1 MARIPYPRADRNLPS
16 RSDRD
21 LLARISRSAGNKAGY
36 KQLIRELGLGGG
48 RERRLL
54 LEQLT
59 RLAARGE
66 LARAGEDMWSI
77 PKREPIANQPF
88 ASSERSVGP
97 GRWDGMEAAV
107 RGGRERLVSG
117 RLDLHR
123 DGFGFVRPEATAS
136 RSRAEDVD
144 LQHLPKS
151 NAHQKQEDIF
161 IPPNEIHG
169 AMQGDLVLVDEALP
183 GRDGRRSG
191 RIARVITRRNPTI
204 VGVFHYA
211 QRHHRNDYEALKGNY
226 VTPWDERLGGPILI
240 PDGEEGL
247 PSVATSPHRM
257 LGEEARKILQTAESK
272 EPKHP
277 LEGLAVDVEITSFP
291 TPGRPA
297 RGRVIEVLGP
307 PDAFGVDVE
316 IVIRKHHIPHTFP
329 APVLAQAE
337 DRALETVV
345 SLGSEV
351 LENRE
356 DFRGLPIVTIDGE
369 TARDFDDAVLVRRMS
384 NGNNELQVHI
394 ADVSWYVRPG
404 SALDTEARM
413 RGTSVY
419 FPDRAVPMLP
429 HALSSGM
436 CSLLPNEDR
445 LVLSCIMEIDPGG
458 EIVGYRLA
466 EGIIRSVRR
475 MTYTSVQ
482 QCINSGKTGENLC
495 DSAPFRVANPS
506 LKPSLEDIAERERI
520 DLENPE
526 LPEAFDAMLELAL
539 RLNAKRVRRGSI
551 DFDLPEPIVEF
562 DPDGNMKA
570 IVRSER
576 GWAHRLIEE
585 FMLSANECV
594 AHWLEGRGLE
604 GRGLESQGIASIYRI
619 HEMPDPKRI
628 VDFEETAAGFGHS
641 LGLGNLPVRKLTM
654 KADRRDSRQRSA
666 RGKDS
671 RSAQQ
676 HEIPESIPVTP
687 QMYQKLVRR
696 ISGTPE
702 ERILAYLMLRSLKQ
716 ARYAEKNEGH
726 FALASPSY
734 THFTSPIRR
743 YPDLIV
749 HRLVRAMLRRGAD
762 AQGGAIRSD
771 DPQPWATELARSR
784 GKHAATALGVR
795 GDSSKLQGSFAPL
808 RMTDKKGEVDPI
820 AADELSDIAVESSQA
835 ERRAADAERELI
847 EWKKMKFMADKIGDD
862 FPAVILSVTK
872 YGFFVELDDM
882 FIEGLVPIGSLVGDY
897 YTFRDTDR
905 TIVGSR
911 TGHVFAL
918 GQRVHVLLDRIDR
931 QQRRLQFALLPGTEP
946 KVVAG
951 AKSEGGP
958 GRGGKS
964 EAKKAKAKEK
974 KVSGKAKARQRK
986 KR

>member
-1 MARIPYPRADRNLPS
+1 MARTPYPRI
-16 RSDRD
+16 DRD
-21 LLARISRSAGNKAGY
+21 LLARISRSAGGNAGY
-36 KQLIRELGLGGG
+36 KQLVRELGLGGG

-59 RLAARGE
+59 RMVARGE
-66 LARAGEDMWSI
+66 LTRAGDEMWSI
-77 PKREPIANQPF
+77 PKRDPAP
-88 ASSERSVGP
+88 APAPRRSGHP
-97 GRWDGMEAAV
+97 GNPAGRWDGMEDTV
-107 RGGRERLVSG
+107 RVGRDRLVSG

-123 DGFGFVRPEATAS
+123 DGFGFVRPDAS
-136 RSRAEDVD
+136 TSRNRAEGAIA
-144 LQHLPKS
+144 QHESGL
-151 NAHQKQEDIF
+151 NAREKQDDIF
-161 IPPNEIHG
+161 IPPNEING
-169 AMQGDLVLVDEALP
+169 AMQGDLVLVDEALL

-191 RIARVITRRNPTI
+191 RIAHVLTRRNPTI
-204 VGVFHYA
+204 VGIFHYSRPH
-211 QRHHRNDYEALKGNY
+211 QRHDSMILTDNY
-226 VTPWDERLGGPILI
+226 VTPLDERIGGAIAI
-240 PDGEEGL
+240 TNGDERV
-247 PSVATSPHRM
+247 SDVADSPHRM
-257 LGEEARKILQTAESK
+257 LGDEARRTLQTTDSK
-272 EPKHP
+272 DPRFP

-291 TPGRPA
+291 SPGRPA
-297 RGRVIEVLGP
+297 CGRVIEVLGP

-316 IVIRKHHIPHTFP
+316 IIIRKHHIPHAFP
-329 APVLAQAE
+329 APVLAEAA
-337 DRALETVV
+337 DRSGETVA
-345 SLGSEV
+345 SLEPEAI
-351 LENRE
+351 ENRE

-369 TARDFDDAVLVRRMS
+369 TARDFDDAVLVRTLP

-404 SALDTEARM
+404 SALDIEARL

-445 LVLSCIMEIDPGG
+445 LVLSCIVEIDPEG
-458 EIVGYRLA
+458 EIVGYRVA
-466 EGIIRSVRR
+466 EGVIRSVRR

-482 QCINSGKTGENLC
+482 HCINAGETGENLRA
-495 DSAPFRVANPS
+495 STQLSVANRHTQ
-506 LKPSLEDIAERERI
+506 PSLEDIAERERI
-520 DLENPE
+520 GLEHPE
-526 LPEAFDAMLELAL
+526 LPAAFDAMLDLAL
-539 RLNAKRVRRGSI
+539 RLNAKRIRRGSI

-594 AHWLEGRGLE
+594 ATWLEQ
-604 GRGLESQGIASIYRI
+604 QGIPSIYRI

-654 KADRRDSRQRSA
+654 KSARRDSRQRSA

-671 RSAQQ
+671 RAAQQ

-687 QMYQKLVRR
+687 QMYQRLVRR

-702 ERILAYLMLRSLKQ
+702 ERILSYLMLRSLKQ

-749 HRLVRAMLRRGAD
+749 HRLVRVMLRRGAD
-762 AQGGAIRSD
+762 ARGGAIRSD
-771 DPQPWATELARSR
+771 DAQPWTTELERAR
-784 GKHAATALGVR
+784 GKHV
-795 GDSSKLQGSFAPL
+795 GSPSVHSHTRKSGHAMPGL
-808 RMTDKKGEVDPI
+808 SPEPGPI
-820 AADELSDIAVESSQA
+820 AADELNDIAVESSQA

-847 EWKKMKFMADKIGDD
+847 EWKKIKFMADKIGDD
-862 FPAVILSVTK
+862 FPAAILSCTK

-882 FIEGLVPIGSLVGDY
+882 FIEGLVPLASLVGDY

-911 TGHVFAL
+911 TGHVFSL

-946 KVVAG
+946 QANTG
-951 AKSEGGP
+951 APKGSL
-958 GRGGKS
+958 RNGKS
-964 EAKKAKAKEK
+964 EAKKTKAKDK
-974 KVSGKAKARQRK
+974 KVSGKAKTRQRK
-986 KR
+986 SKRG

>member
-1 MARIPYPRADRNLPS
+1 MARTPYPRT
-16 RSDRD
+16 DRD
-21 LLARISRSAGNKAGY
+21 LIARIGRSAGGKAGY

-59 RLAARGE
+59 RMVARGE
-66 LARAGEDMWSI
+66 LTRLGDEMWSI
-77 PKREPIANQPF
+77 PAPKSDATQTPR
-88 ASSERSVGP
+88 RSNSP
-97 GRWDGMEAAV
+97 AGRWDGMEAAV
-107 RGGRERLVSG
+107 RAGRDRLISG

-123 DGFGFVRPEATAS
+123 DGFGFVRPDAS
-136 RSRAEDVD
+136 VSRNRAEGID
-144 LQHLPKS
+144 LQPQTGLS
-151 NAHQKQEDIF
+151 QQQKQEDIF
-161 IPPNEIHG
+161 IPPNEING

-191 RIARVITRRNPTI
+191 RIARVLTRRNPTI
-204 VGVFHYA
+204 VGIFHYA
-211 QRHHRNDYEALKGNY
+211 RPHQHHDSMTLTGNY
-226 VTPWDERLGGPILI
+226 VTPLDERIGGAIAIANGDEHVP
-240 PDGEEGL
+240 E
-247 PSVATSPHRM
+247 VAETPHRM
-257 LGEEARKILQTAESK
+257 LGDEARRTLQTADSK
-272 EPKHP
+272 DQRFP

-291 TPGRPA
+291 SPGRPA
-297 RGRVIEVLGP
+297 QGRVIEVLGP

-316 IVIRKHHIPHTFP
+316 IIIRKHHIPHSFP
-329 APVLAQAE
+329 APVLAEAAA
-337 DRALETVV
+337 RALETVE
-345 SLGSEV
+345 SIGSKV
-351 LENRE
+351 IENRE

-369 TARDFDDAVLVRRMS
+369 TARDFDDAVLVRS
-384 NGNNELQVHI
+384 LPNGNNELQVHI

-404 SALDTEARM
+404 SALDTEARL

-436 CSLLPNEDR
+436 CSLLPSEDR
-445 LVLSCIMEIDPGG
+445 LVLSCIMEIDPEG
-458 EIVGYRLA
+458 EIVGYRVA
-466 EGIIRSVRR
+466 EGVIRSVRR

-482 QCINSGKTGENLC
+482 HCINAGTPGEDSV
-495 DSAPFRVANPS
+495 DSAQFRVANRHTQ
-506 LKPSLEDIAERERI
+506 PSLEDIAERERVGLEHP
-520 DLENPE
+520 DLPA
-526 LPEAFDAMLELAL
+526 AFDAMLDLAL

-594 AHWLEGRGLE
+594 AHWLEA
-604 GRGLESQGIASIYRI
+604 QGIPSIYRI

-671 RSAQQ
+671 RAAQQ
-676 HEIPESIPVTP
+676 HEIPENIPVTP
-687 QMYQKLVRR
+687 QMYQRLVRR

-749 HRLVRAMLRRGAD
+749 HRLVRAMLRNGAD
-762 AQGGAIRSD
+762 TRGGAIRSD
-771 DPQPWATELARSR
+771 DAQPWSTELARSR
-784 GKHAATALGVR
+784 GKHVATHTFTA
-795 GDSSKLQGSFAPL
+795 
-808 RMTDKKGEVDPI
+808 TGEGPI
-820 AADELSDIAVESSQA
+820 AADELNDIAVESSQA

-847 EWKKMKFMADKIGDD
+847 EWKKIKFMADKVGDD
-862 FPAVILSVTK
+862 FPAVILSATK

-882 FIEGLVPIGSLVGDY
+882 FIEGLVPIASLVGDY
-897 YTFRDTDR
+897 YSFRDTDR

-911 TGHVFAL
+911 AGHVFSL
-918 GQRVHVLLDRIDR
+918 GQKVHVLLDRIDR

-946 KVVAG
+946 KANTG
-951 AKSEGGP
+951 APKGSL
-958 GRGGKS
+958 RSGKS
-964 EAKKAKAKEK
+964 DAQKAKAEDK
-974 KVSGKAKARQRK
+974 KISGKAKSRQRK
-986 KR
+986 KKR